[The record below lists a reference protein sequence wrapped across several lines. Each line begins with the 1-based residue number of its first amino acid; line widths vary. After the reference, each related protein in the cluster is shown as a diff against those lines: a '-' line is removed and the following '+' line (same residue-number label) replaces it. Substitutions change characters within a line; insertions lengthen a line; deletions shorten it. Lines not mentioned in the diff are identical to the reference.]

1 MDAHRI
7 SKEAGLT
14 EGHWWQRGKDL
25 FLTISLTESPLAPD
39 YDRSAMTTGIV
50 HIGVGGFHRAHEAA
64 YLDRLMRRRAGSGPR
79 GGGRATAPGGSCLE
93 WGICGGGLLPGD
105 ARFFFFVSA
114 K

>member
-50 HIGVGGFHRAHEAA
+50 HILSLIH
-64 YLDRLMRRRAGSGPR
+64 
-79 GGGRATAPGGSCLE
+79 
-93 WGICGGGLLPGD
+93 I
-105 ARFFFFVSA
+105 
-114 K
+114 